1 MKYFILLVFML
12 FSTVALAEPNI
23 TADGLFVEEDENGNV
38 TTICDLSEDFSNF
51 DIRIKIMD
59 YQVQGYTPNMK
70 WYYFFPDLTVID
82 VDMWV
87 INVENCRIEKSLSIS
102 PNDTNQISDISVG
115 FTPDSELIFISIANY
130 VQSEEEEIT
139 ESNTHIYYTETFD
152 LYAEIEGES
161 IDFNME
167 HFFSRNNRTFYK
179 KLNKYTNVN
188 ESSQSANDIGIVK
201 IDFSSTPVNVISYT
215 YTDLFPEYST
225 CEIDLI
231 RGVSGA
237 GLLSVICEDNN
248 NGLIFY
254 DFDSSKEIAMV
265 FGIEKPELLDIKGS
279 FAFERTRSLKRFG
292 VYNIEE
298 IEWATEKYILFSDDL
313 KDVYIRVDDYYLD
326 IKGPIYRRVN
336 LSTADIVVKD
346 IFIRNMISTDIKDK
360 DIVIIDG
367 ARGELEVGIYS
378 DECMLFRTFIYID
391 EEIQD
396 VNIPVENCGN

>member
-1 MKYFILLVFML
+1 ML